1 MSTEKAQAL
10 RNISTAIMELAKCY
24 ESDGEAES
32 ETDTLELDAKPP
44 APKKKRSRRTK
55 AQIEA
60 DKKKEA
66 QLDLG
71 GGDNDD
77 NDDINLGGDDVLG
90 DLLGGDDP
98 DYTLEDI
105 RSTVQR
111 LIAANKRKQAVKLLG
126 SFKAKSINELKE
138 SDYATFMAGALDELE
153 N

>member
-71 GGDNDD
+71 GSDD
-77 NDDINLGGDDVLG
+77 EDDINLGGDDDVLG

-111 LIAANKRKQAVKLLG
+111 LIAANKRKQAVKLLA